1 MENKSFLGSG
11 WAFPPEFD
19 KITNENKIV
28 SAEDDINESLYI
40 LLSTTPG
47 ERVMR
52 PAFGCG
58 IKSMVFES
66 ITESIITVMKDLITK
81 AILFF
86 EPRITLN
93 SIEINTELVNQG
105 TLLIHIFYTVRATNT
120 RSNMVYPYYFIEGTN
135 I

>member
-1 MENKSFLGSG
+1 MEDKSFLGSG

-19 KITNENKIV
+19 KITNENKVV

-66 ITESIITVMKDLITK
+66 ITESILTMMKDLITK

-93 SIEINTELVNQG
+93 SIDINTELVNQG
-105 TLLIHIFYTVRATNT
+105 TLLIQIFYMIRSTNT